1 MTPASPAPSPAPSPS
16 KRRSR
21 RSLVLAIALLVLGV
35 GAPAASAAS
44 VVEGSGTDA
53 RGDAP
58 SRGLDI
64 AGATA
69 VFNRTSGKMKATVQ
83 MGNNPPGDVDIQYG
97 IAQPGGACAPEVT
110 LRTNVAAGKAQLYGS
125 GGNVRK
131 NATVVYSDVGI
142 IQATV
147 TDDDIGAKGRINCF
161 AVRSYGA
168 GANHEL
174 RDSLGPVPLTL
185 RTAPPPACDPEVD
198 DCGGTEPP
206 CDPEFEV
213 CDGTPPP
220 CIPELED
227 CTGTTPPCDPAL
239 QDCGTGGVGV
249 DTDGDG
255 ILDDFD
261 ADGLPDDF
269 DGNGVAD
276 ALETGGTGTGG
287 GQQQLSVRFYGI
299 PGKLKRGRSYEVRI
313 RIRNN
318 GDDDARKLKVRL
330 TKKTGVA
337 MSRRVASVSNVRA
350 GKGVTV
356 HVRVRLTSK
365 QAKRTVRVSVTNE
378 AGIDERRSFVLNL
391 RRGR

>member
-1 MTPASPAPSPAPSPS
+1 MTPASPSPS

-21 RSLVLAIALLVLGV
+21 RPLVVAVALLVLGI
-35 GAPAASAAS
+35 GAPSASAAS

-53 RGDAP
+53 AGDAP
-58 SRGLDI
+58 SRGLDVV
-64 AGATA
+64 GATA
-69 VFNRTSGKMKATVQ
+69 VFNRTSGKLKATVQ
-83 MGNNPPGDVDIQYG
+83 MGNKPPGDVDVQYG
-97 IAQPGGACAPEVT
+97 ITQPGGACAPEVT

-125 GGNVRK
+125 AGNVRK
-131 NATVVYSDVGI
+131 NATVTYADVGI
-142 IQATV
+142 IKATV
-147 TDDDIGAKGRINCF
+147 TDDGIGSKGKINCF
-161 AVRSYGA
+161 AVRAYGA

-174 RDSLGPVPLTL
+174 RDTLGPVALAV
-185 RTAPPPACDPEVD
+185 RAAPPTTCDPDVD

-206 CDPEFEV
+206 CDPEFEQ
-213 CDGTPPP
+213 CDGSPPP

-227 CTGTTPPCDPAL
+227 CGGTPPCDPAL
-239 QDCGTGGVGV
+239 EDCGTGGSGV

-261 ADGLPDDF
+261 GDGLPDDF
-269 DGNGVAD
+269 DGNGIAD
-276 ALETGGTGTGG
+276 ALEGGGTGTGG
-287 GQQQLSVRFYGI
+287 RQRLSVRFYGV
-299 PGKLKRGRSYEVRI
+299 PGKLKRERSYDVRI
-313 RIRNN
+313 RIRNE

-356 HVRVRLTSK
+356 HVRVRLTSS
-365 QAKRTVRVSVTNE
+365 QAKRTVRVAVTNE
-378 AGIDERRSFVLNL
+378 SGIEERRSLVLNL